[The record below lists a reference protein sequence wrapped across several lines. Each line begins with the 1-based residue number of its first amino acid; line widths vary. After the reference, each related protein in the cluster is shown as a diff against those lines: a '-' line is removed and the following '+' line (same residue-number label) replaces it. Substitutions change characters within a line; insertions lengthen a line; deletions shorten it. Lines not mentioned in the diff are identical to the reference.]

1 MKLIDTIELMK
12 SEDYKER
19 FLAEYLQ
26 LKIRIEGLR
35 AMLVKYRNNELNF
48 TPKCSYELL
57 YLQMLN
63 MESYLNLLKQRAEI
77 EGIPLDVEEK

>member
-77 EGIPLDVEEK
+77 EGIPLDVEER

>member
-77 EGIPLDVEEK
+77 EGRPLDVEER

>member
-77 EGIPLDVEEK
+77 EGIPLDVEEI

>member
-1 MKLIDTIELMK
+1 MKLIDTIYLMG
-12 SEDYKER
+12 SNDYKER

-35 AMLVKYRNNELNF
+35 AMLIKYRNNELDF

-57 YLQMLN
+57 YMQMLN
-63 MESYLNLLKQRAEI
+63 MESYLTLLKQRAEI
-77 EGIPLDVEEK
+77 EEISLDMEEK

>member
-1 MKLIDTIELMK
+1 MKLIDTIERMK

-35 AMLVKYRNNELNF
+35 AMLVKYRNNELSF